1 MNQYYG
7 SDQSREINSTWHFYC
22 LEILQS
28 PPARF
33 SRKYL
38 EFEKLI
44 WSAEVSPVTFGT
56 ETFLLRRIA
65 GLEESVPDCEEKSAV
80 VGSVHGAPGVV
91 SVVLEAGVDD
101 PVVRRDEA
109 VLVAAVKVDSV
120 TVEKQAVPKCVG
132 QCWIN

>member
-80 VGSVHGAPGVV
+80 VGSVHGAPGMVG
-91 SVVLEAGVDD
+91 VVLEAGVDD
-101 PVVRRDEA
+101 PVVRRNEA
-109 VLVAAVKVDSV
+109 VLVTTVEVNTV
-120 TVEKQAVPKCVG
+120 TVEKQTISKYVSQSLIK
-132 QCWIN
+132 